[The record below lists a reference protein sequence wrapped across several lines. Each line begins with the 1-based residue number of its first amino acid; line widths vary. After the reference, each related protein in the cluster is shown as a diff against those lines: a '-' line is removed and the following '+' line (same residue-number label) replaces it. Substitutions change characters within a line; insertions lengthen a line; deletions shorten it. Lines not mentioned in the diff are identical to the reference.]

1 MCFCGMF
8 TEINLNAS
16 LNLKVDSPNRFMSLQ
31 SRPVCSKRDAEI
43 VSQPARVLYLKHDAA
58 AAHAEHMERRTAPY
72 SSLDC
77 PQERIDFHKTFS
89 ALINLHNNPEKK
101 KKEADNSPM
110 QYVRQLSSEQEL
122 FQIELSD
129 LIWLELQAYLRGQSI
144 NEHDAY
150 LTRLRSASV
159 PKVLQQIMNF
169 KVRLKGD
176 GPLSPVTEAAPYSA
190 SDDAAAG
197 DRVSRDSN
205 SSLFATPDGSFVNLS
220 VLGDGQRNIMS
231 DELKCVINQQKQALE
246 QVASLLKSLDDAESL
261 YPTCRALGEKYPVY
275 ASSCF
280 QSRLQT
286 LCLWYNI
293 TKDLGHKL
301 SLMASVLYVDTV
313 PNIDWPW
320 LDYESPTQRIKNIR
334 DTSNAITPDIL
345 QNDVQSKSSMVNSDV
360 IDSSSSEERITSEER
375 LTSDVTCP
383 SASDSDKD
391 KRSSGSEVNSAFS
404 DTGFHTDELSEFEV
418 IHHKHG
424 ASDSATVNGQR
435 FSDPEI
441 LQACDSVSTSA
452 KVTDGLSDTEQPHN
466 DGLSDDESCHNDG
479 LSDDGHGQN
488 DGLSDDNQH
497 ENDGLSEDNEP
508 QNDGLSDDNEH
519 QNDGLSDGDQCQND
533 GLSDDNEHQND
544 GLSDGDQC
552 QNDGLS
558 DDNQCQTDGLSDD
571 DYHVCTNGD
580 PSNAKDQVSNSGT
593 DQKVKCKP
601 NISLTIAK
609 PPQCESVS
617 TDPVT
622 PQRLSSQSLAHS
634 TPRCDG
640 RKSSGSGKMSHV
652 RFDVDV
658 SMSEANDS
666 TANLVGLSP
675 HERCSERPA
684 PAQRSVSNVSSI
696 TRTDS
701 SYSLDDS
708 RTAIYRRFVDRHL
721 KKMGLRKLMSRLR
734 ELLDGTLQRARQ
746 ALEPPATDGLLA
758 ENFSEVKA

>member
-1 MCFCGMF
+1 MF

-424 ASDSATVNGQR
+424 TSDSATVNGQR

-441 LQACDSVSTSA
+441 LQACDSVPTSA
-452 KVTDGLSDTEQPHN
+452 KVTDGLSDTAQRHN
-466 DGLSDDESCHNDG
+466 DGLSDDEPCQSDG
-479 LSDDGHGQN
+479 LSDDDYGQN

-508 QNDGLSDDNEH
+508 
-519 QNDGLSDGDQCQND
+519 QND